1 MSAAIGVL
9 NAGSSSIKF
18 ALFLERGAE
27 LELHLRGQ
35 LEAIYSAPRF
45 TAKRRDGTSVT
56 NAWLE
61 GTKLGHGGALE
72 YLVEF
77 LRSERLGSLEGV
89 GHRIVHG
96 GLDFAQPVLVDAGVA
111 ARLEKLVPPAP
122 LHQPHNPAPIRPPFQ
137 NDPELP
143 PVACLYPP
151 LPRPS

>member
-111 ARLEKLVPPAP
+111 ARLEKLVP
-122 LHQPHNPAPIRPPFQ
+122 L
-137 NDPELP
+137 
-143 PVACLYPP
+143 
-151 LPRPS
+151 